1 MKSHELLREVIQAH
15 NPKAMA
21 EEMGVSVSMVYKWR
35 SRRRGSGAVNPLD
48 RWRGVEDDGDVRVA
62 EWICGQ
68 VDGFFIKNPKVG
80 G

>member
-35 SRRRGSGAVNPLD
+35 SRRRRGAG
-48 RWRGVEDDGDVRVA
+48 R
-62 EWICGQ
+62 
-68 VDGFFIKNPKVG
+68 
-80 G
+80 